1 MFIYRVVKALQTG
14 RVKFAIVGGYAVAL
28 HGAVRGTVD
37 LDLVLEITPSNYKH
51 AEAALNGAGLVSRL
65 PVSAEQVCAF
75 RGEYI
80 KNKNLIAWSFWNPSN
95 PAEVVDI
102 IITDNLANFKTIGVK
117 AGGLELPVISRAD
130 LIRMKRKSGRPQDL
144 EDVKAL
150 EAMK

>member
-1 MFIYRVVKALQTG
+1 MKAG
-14 RVKFAIVGGYAVAL
+14 RVKFAIAGGYAVAL

-37 LDLVLEITPSNYKH
+37 IDLVLEISPANYKS
-51 AEAALNGAGLVSRL
+51 AEEALNGAGLVSRL
-65 PVSAEQVCAF
+65 PVNAEQVFAF

-80 KNKNLIAWSFWNPSN
+80 KNKNLIAWSFWNPAN

-102 IITDNLANFKTIGVK
+102 IITDNLKNFKTTVVK

-150 EAMK
+150 EALE

>member
-1 MFIYRVVKALQTG
+1 MFVYNIVKALKAE
-14 RVKFAIVGGYAVAL
+14 RVKFAIAGGYAVAL

-37 LDLVLEITPSNYKH
+37 LDLVLEISPANYTR
-51 AEAALNGAGLVSRL
+51 AEVALNGAGLVSRL
-65 PVSAEQVCAF
+65 PVNARQVCAF

-80 KNKNLIAWSFWNPSN
+80 KNKNLIAWNFWNPSN

-102 IITDNLANFKTIGVK
+102 IITDNLKDFKAATIK

-144 EDVKAL
+144 EDAKAL
-150 EAMK
+150 EALK